1 LANHLQTSI
10 TVTKFTTNCNYS
22 YASVCSIP
30 SSKDYIYRQVR
41 NHIVII
47 HIQTVTHMQ
56 IRIQVTTHYIT
67 YRHDKQIIHKWHPY
81 IETMISLKRV
91 KKLILPLIS
100 RREPWTELQRAA
112 RRKRERSGLC
122 RSLPMPPC
130 QWLEG
135 ERGWSRAQ
143 LRQNDGV
150 NLMDLEEA

>member
-1 LANHLQTSI
+1 MANHLQTST

-81 IETMISLKRV
+81 IETMISLKKV
-91 KKLILPLIS
+91 KKSHLAFHLQEGALDGVAEGS
-100 RREPWTELQRAA
+100 RPEA
-112 RRKRERSGLC
+112 GLC

-135 ERGWSRAQ
+135 ERGWCGAQ